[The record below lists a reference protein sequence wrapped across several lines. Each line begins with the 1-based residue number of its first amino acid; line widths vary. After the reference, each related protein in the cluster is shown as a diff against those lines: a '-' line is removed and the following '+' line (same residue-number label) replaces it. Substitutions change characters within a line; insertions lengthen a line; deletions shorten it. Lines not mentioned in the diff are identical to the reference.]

1 MFYVS
6 DYLLFSFK
14 NIYYFYNIFHLFPYS
29 ATEVYFFT
37 FFGDIIM
44 THGNTDN
51 TSNDKQSLYA
61 EEVYALSQI
70 GLSPHQIARTTYD
83 DYCEISSQNP
93 RIADLHKE
101 ASDLLDAQYEIGI
114 TTLTIQDAD
123 FPASLLA
130 IGNDCPPLIHCL
142 GDISLLNVE
151 NLVAVIGARN
161 AEKAGLDKAYSI
173 AKELTLAGSIIVSG
187 LALGCDK
194 QGHLAALNN
203 GGNTI
208 AIVATGLDLIY
219 PESNTALQERILE
232 CGGLVIS
239 ECFIG
244 TTASAFTLTQRT
256 RLQAALSKA
265 VYMAESPING
275 GSMRTMRYARK
286 YHKQCFAASFARY
299 STANMGNQHL
309 LDNGLA
315 TAF

>member
-1 MFYVS
+1 MTQ
-6 DYLLFSFK
+6 
-14 NIYYFYNIFHLFPYS
+14 NYFLTP
-29 ATEVYFFT
+29 
-37 FFGDIIM
+37 
-44 THGNTDN
+44 
-51 TSNDKQSLYA
+51 SNDKQTLYA
-61 EEVYALSQI
+61 EEVYALAQI
-70 GLSPHQIARTTYD
+70 GLSSQQIAKITYD
-83 DYCEISSQNP
+83 EYCELSSQNP

-101 ASDLLDAQYEIGI
+101 ASDLLDSQYEIGI
-114 TTLTIQDAD
+114 TTLSVQDAE
-123 FPASLLA
+123 FPRSLLA

-142 GDISLLNVE
+142 GDTSLLNAD
-151 NLVAVIGARN
+151 NLVAVIGARK
-161 AEKAGLDKAYSI
+161 AEKAGLDKAYLI
-173 AKELTLAGSIIVSG
+173 AKEVTLAGSIIVSG

-219 PESNTALQERILE
+219 PESNTALQEHILE
-232 CGGLVIS
+232 SGGLVIS

-299 STANMGNQHL
+299 STANMGNKHL

-315 TAF
+315 NEF

>member
-1 MFYVS
+1 MTQ
-6 DYLLFSFK
+6 
-14 NIYYFYNIFHLFPYS
+14 NYFLTP
-29 ATEVYFFT
+29 
-37 FFGDIIM
+37 
-44 THGNTDN
+44 
-51 TSNDKQSLYA
+51 SNDKQTLYA
-61 EEVYALSQI
+61 EEVYALAQI
-70 GLSPHQIARTTYD
+70 GLSSQQIAKITYD
-83 DYCEISSQNP
+83 EYCELSSQNP

-101 ASDLLDAQYEIGI
+101 ASDLLDSQYEIGI
-114 TTLTIQDAD
+114 TTLSVQDAE
-123 FPASLLA
+123 FPRSLLA

-142 GDISLLNVE
+142 GDTSLLNAD
-151 NLVAVIGARN
+151 NLVAVIGARK

-173 AKELTLAGSIIVSG
+173 AKELTLSGRIIVSG

-232 CGGLVIS
+232 SGGLVIS

-286 YHKQCFAASFARY
+286 YHKLCFAASFARY
-299 STANMGNQHL
+299 STANMGNKHL

-315 TAF
+315 NEF